1 MPIDLLEV
9 GKIYYYKET
18 SAPQID
24 DISDELHEFSL
35 NEDGTLTISK
45 VENIRKNKTIKLTKT
60 DLLGGQKIPN
70 CKFVLRSLETDYS
83 VEGTTDENGE
93 YVLDAD
99 GNPIV
104 KDASG
109 YKAIIQK
116 FNILKEYF
124 ANTWGMDI
132 TKLREVILRRTAEVK
147 AMDLETLK

>member
-1 MPIDLLEV
+1 MLHPWDLYPVMPAVSIMRTLLRFCPICNPFRSSMA
-9 GKIYYYKET
+9 KI
-18 SAPQID
+18 
-24 DISDELHEFSL
+24 L
-35 NEDGTLTISK
+35 NAGIVYE
-45 VENIRKNKTIKLTKT
+45 
-60 DLLGGQKIPN
+60 
-70 CKFVLRSLETDYS
+70 
-83 VEGTTDENGE
+83 TDENGD

>member
-1 MPIDLLEV
+1 M
-9 GKIYYYKET
+9 
-18 SAPQID
+18 
-24 DISDELHEFSL
+24 
-35 NEDGTLTISK
+35 
-45 VENIRKNKTIKLTKT
+45 
-60 DLLGGQKIPN
+60 
-70 CKFVLRSLETDYS
+70 
-83 VEGTTDENGE
+83 
-93 YVLDAD
+93 
-99 GNPIV
+99 

>member
-1 MPIDLLEV
+1 MFMSTYMPKA
-9 GKIYYYKET
+9 G
-18 SAPQID
+18 
-24 DISDELHEFSL
+24 DIS
-35 NEDGTLTISK
+35 
-45 VENIRKNKTIKLTKT
+45 RAW
-60 DLLGGQKIPN
+60 
-70 CKFVLRSLETDYS
+70 
-83 VEGTTDENGE
+83 

>member
-1 MPIDLLEV
+1 MSSAVKNFSQLKNFELSICSAGLSSMSLMCLLLNNPDFN
-9 GKIYYYKET
+9 T
-18 SAPQID
+18 SHSND
-24 DISDELHEFSL
+24 SG
-35 NEDGTLTISK
+35 NE
-45 VENIRKNKTIKLTKT
+45 
-60 DLLGGQKIPN
+60 
-70 CKFVLRSLETDYS
+70 
-83 VEGTTDENGE
+83 TDENGE